1 VVFFN
6 YTTMQVSAK
15 IVYYGP
21 GLCGKTTN
29 LQQIHG
35 RTDPSSRG
43 EMVSLETEAD
53 RTLFFDLLPLEVGT
67 IGGMRVRL
75 QLYTVPGQVFY
86 NTTRK
91 LVLKGVDGIVF
102 VADSQEPM
110 LDANVESLS
119 NLKRNL
125 AELNQPLEKI
135 PFLFQF
141 NKRDLRNILAVE
153 TMNRHLNREGY
164 EVYEGAALHGVG
176 VFETL
181 KAISRKTLAAVHRKI
196 TGEQDPPRRPVES
209 VPVAPSQAKS
219 VPVVE
224 AAVAAET
231 GTGTRIGTA
240 EPAETVVMSPS
251 PSKTRQNPM
260 FAELEEELD
269 PNAVAITERESVAP
283 EETAEPETIVLA
295 SSVEE
300 ADEAEQPDLA
310 TRLADEAKTGEVKVE
325 FAENPSLAG
334 RSEGEIHPPAGAPR
348 RVATKSR
355 LDVERELEALRAM
368 ALGTGRVKKAA
379 EPPPTLIV
387 AAKGKAA
394 VPKGAITRANGL
406 VVDVKLVGD
415 GMSHASTG
423 VIRCEM
429 PPHEAGERRARLR
442 LEVELQEDDDV

>member
-1 VVFFN
+1 MVFFN

-35 RTDPSSRG
+35 RTDPGSRG

-110 LDANVESLS
+110 LDANMESLG

-125 AELNQPLEKI
+125 EELNQPLEKI
-135 PFLFQF
+135 PFLFQY
-141 NKRDLRNILAVE
+141 NKRDLRNILSVD
-153 TMNRHLNREGY
+153 TLNRHLNREGF

-196 TGEQDPPRRPVES
+196 SGEEEPPASVKKKVEAVPAQVREPTPVYQESARAPAAAGPSDALFAELHDELDPEA
-209 VPVAPSQAKS
+209 VAFTDA
-219 VPVVE
+219 PVVE
-224 AAVAAET
+224 ARVAV
-231 GTGTRIGTA
+231 
-240 EPAETVVMSPS
+240 
-251 PSKTRQNPM
+251 
-260 FAELEEELD
+260 EESAHE
-269 PNAVAITERESVAP
+269 AV
-283 EETAEPETIVLA
+283 PETESPPPGSRTA
-295 SSVEE
+295 
-300 ADEAEQPDLA
+300 
-310 TRLADEAKTGEVKVE
+310 EVKVE
-325 FAENPSLAG
+325 FALNPAVVEESGGAG
-334 RSEGEIHPPAGAPR
+334 KGMVRKVE
-348 RVATKSR
+348 TKSR
-355 LDVERELEALRAM
+355 LDIERELEKLRRM
-368 ALGTGRVKKAA
+368 ALGTGRGKKA
-379 EPPPTLIV
+379 EPPPLV
-387 AAKGKAA
+387 LRGKATA
-394 VPKGAITRANGL
+394 SIPAEALEKASGVMVDLRFVSESSSHPAPGVVRIELPPREKGARTRLQLEIEIDEDG
-406 VVDVKLVGD
+406 GD
-415 GMSHASTG
+415 
-423 VIRCEM
+423 
-429 PPHEAGERRARLR
+429 
-442 LEVELQEDDDV
+442 

>member
-35 RTDPSSRG
+35 RTDPGSRG

-110 LDANVESLS
+110 LDANMESLT
-119 NLKRNL
+119 NLRRNL
-125 AELNQPLEKI
+125 EELNQPLEKI
-135 PFLFQF
+135 PFLFQY
-141 NKRDLRNILAVE
+141 NKRDLRNILTVD
-153 TMNRHLNREGY
+153 TLNRHLNREGF

-196 TGEQDPPRRPVES
+196 SGEEEPPASVRR
-209 VPVAPSQAKS
+209 K
-219 VPVVE
+219 VE
-224 AAVAAET
+224 ATSGRAAEAPAPREKPKAPAGHPSDSLFAELQAGLDPEAVDINQHPVIEAET
-231 GTGTRIGTA
+231 LAVA
-240 EPAETVVMSPS
+240 EPAE
-251 PSKTRQNPM
+251 
-260 FAELEEELD
+260 
-269 PNAVAITERESVAP
+269 AP
-283 EETAEPETIVLA
+283 PETVALA
-295 SSVEE
+295 PGSNT
-300 ADEAEQPDLA
+300 A
-310 TRLADEAKTGEVKVE
+310 EVKVE
-325 FAENPSLAG
+325 FALNPAVAG
-334 RSEGEIHPPAGAPR
+334 EAANVDEGKVRKIETQS
-348 RVATKSR
+348 RV
-355 LDVERELEALRAM
+355 DIERELEKLRRLAFGGARGRKTESVPPLVLTGKGSAQVPADALA
-368 ALGTGRVKKAA
+368 KASGVVVDLRLVSEGSSLSLPA
-379 EPPPTLIV
+379 VVRIELPPRD
-387 AAKGKAA
+387 
-394 VPKGAITRANGL
+394 KGARTRL
-406 VVDVKLVGD
+406 HLDIEIEED
-415 GMSHASTG
+415 GG
-423 VIRCEM
+423 
-429 PPHEAGERRARLR
+429 G
-442 LEVELQEDDDV
+442 